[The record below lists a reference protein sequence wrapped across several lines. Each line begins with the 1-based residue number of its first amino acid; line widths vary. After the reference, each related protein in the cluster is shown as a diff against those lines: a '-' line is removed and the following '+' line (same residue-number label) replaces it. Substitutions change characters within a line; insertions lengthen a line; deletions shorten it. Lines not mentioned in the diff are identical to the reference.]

1 MVRMTLLAGLVM
13 MAAAPLGAQTPASI
27 PRDFNPRALEL
38 FDTDWRLM
46 DWALRQFDRNHDA
59 ILSLAEAQP
68 ALRAFKDMAD
78 GDRDGRV
85 TTYEF
90 DRAKEFIL
98 ARY

>member
-1 MVRMTLLAGLVM
+1 MVRLTCLLSLAL
-13 MAAAPLGAQTPASI
+13 AAAPVAAQNQASV
-27 PRDFNPRALEL
+27 PRDLNPRALEL

-59 ILSLAEAQP
+59 VLSIAEAQP
-68 ALRAFKDMAD
+68 ALQQFKDMAD

-90 DRAKEFIL
+90 ERAKEFIL